1 LPSVLKAGGF
11 RIVSGKVV
19 PVGQPSIE
27 QKLAEAPKPKKKN
40 QEERVQEA
48 HDEAEMIILA
58 ARNEAQILKDNAKS
72 EALSIRQKAFSD
84 GKQEGY
90 EEGLSEGKAEAQEML
105 DDAKRAL
112 DEAREERKR
121 LLTNLES
128 EVVAFVVKISERL
141 VGNVSK
147 LNPEVIRLVMREAL
161 GAMPSKSEAK
171 VMVSKADFEAASKVI
186 KEFSGYGKLSL
197 VEDDSLEPL
206 ECLVE
211 TPRGSITA
219 SLDAQMQGLKE
230 DLLMILKGGE

>member
-1 LPSVLKAGGF
+1 LPSVIKAGGF
-11 RIVSGKVV
+11 KIVSGKAV
-19 PVGQPSIE
+19 PVGTPEVE
-27 QKLAEAPKPKKKN
+27 QRLPEAPKPKKRN
-40 QEERVQEA
+40 QEERAAQA

-58 ARNEAQILKDNAKS
+58 ARNEAQILKDNAKA

-84 GKQEGY
+84 GKREGY
-90 EEGLSEGKAEAQEML
+90 EEGLSEGKAEAKEL
-105 DDAKRAL
+105 IEDAQRAL

-128 EVVAFVVKISERL
+128 EVVGFVVKISERL
-141 VGNVSK
+141 VGNASK

-161 GAMPSKSEAK
+161 GAMPSKGEAK
-171 VMVSKADFEAASKVI
+171 VMVSPSDYEAASRVI
-186 KEFSGYGKLSL
+186 KEFSSYGKLVL
-197 VEDDSLEPL
+197 VQDESLEPL

-219 SLDAQMQGLKE
+219 SLDGQMQSLKE